1 MKYLI
6 IVEYEDAT
14 GYTEEKVYDLCCSI
28 GHTEQLTPHSFI
40 LSSELTAVSVRDA
53 INNSPYEITSIFVSS
68 IQSTAAWRNAM
79 CENTDLKAIL
89 NEQ

>member
-14 GYTEEKVYDLCCSI
+14 GYTEEKAYELCCSI
-28 GHTEQLTPHSFI
+28 GRTEQLTPHSFI
-40 LSSELTAVSVRDA
+40 LSAEQTAVYIRDA
-53 INNSPYEITSIFVSS
+53 IKNSPYEITSIFVSS
-68 IQSTAAWRNAM
+68 IQSTAAWRNVI
-79 CENTDLKAIL
+79 CDNTDLKAIL